1 MDGPGIGGFG
11 MTCPAAPLAA
21 LLLTGCDSQIINH
34 LSLNQFGRPDVDG
47 LKDDAGWN
55 AKAAVGFEIG

>member
-1 MDGPGIGGFG
+1 MMENRSFDH
-11 MTCPAAPLAA
+11 
-21 LLLTGCDSQIINH
+21 LLGH

-47 LKDDAGWN
+47 LKDDADWN

>member
-1 MDGPGIGGFG
+1 

-34 LSLNQFGRPDVDG
+34 LRLNQFGRPDVDG

-55 AKAAVGFEIG
+55 AKAAVSFETG